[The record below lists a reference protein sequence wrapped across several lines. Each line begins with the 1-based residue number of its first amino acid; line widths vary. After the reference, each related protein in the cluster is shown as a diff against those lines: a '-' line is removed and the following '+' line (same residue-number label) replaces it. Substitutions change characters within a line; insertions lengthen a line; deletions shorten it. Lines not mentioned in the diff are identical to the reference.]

1 MTNIKIH
8 IDPEDLDKKTTDK
21 YKNFNQIDR
30 HVNRFYTLSGIR
42 NLYKKNRLLFV
53 TLFLLWLITFVWLVT
68 DLFND

>member
-1 MTNIKIH
+1 MTNIKIQ

-21 YKNFNQIDR
+21 YKNFKQIDR
-30 HVNRFYTLSGIR
+30 QVNKFYTLSGIR

-53 TLFLLWLITFVWLVT
+53 SLFLLWLITFVWLVT